1 MAQQG
6 SPRPITVAKNPRLLR
21 RVIVSFG
28 CALVAAL
35 LTVPAGSAGHCGSA
49 NADCTIYLVNAVGVP
64 TVDSI
69 WIPFALVVGILAF
82 AIIGWWRKFSNSPG

>member
-1 MAQQG
+1 MAQQD
-6 SPRPITVAKNPRLLR
+6 SARPITMAKNRLLVR

-28 CALVAAL
+28 CSLVAAL

-49 NADCTIYLVNAVGVP
+49 NADCTIYPVNAVGVP